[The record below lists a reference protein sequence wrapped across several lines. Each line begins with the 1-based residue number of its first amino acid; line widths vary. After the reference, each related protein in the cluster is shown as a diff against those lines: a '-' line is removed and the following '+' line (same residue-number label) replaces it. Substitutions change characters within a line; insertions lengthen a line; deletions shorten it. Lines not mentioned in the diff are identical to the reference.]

1 MNAKKLRNLAF
12 YLHRYIGLAVGLI
25 AIAIGLTG
33 SLLVF
38 HKEINEFQIHQQI
51 GIIVPQGKQ
60 LPIEEVLNN
69 VQAAYAKQPDVSVQ
83 RVVFPDKPNDPF
95 EVALKT
101 KESDWL
107 PIYVNP
113 YTGKI
118 LGDSFKPDIV
128 QNFFKIVYELHYAL
142 LAGDIGYAIVGIIGL
157 LVSLL
162 SITGIILWP
171 GWRKLIAGF
180 KIKWNASPK
189 RVNFDIHKVAGIV
202 AAMFLFFTFFTGF
215 CWNLGSIA
223 RPLIYA
229 ATLSQIPPE
238 DPISKPIPGR
248 SPLKFSDE
256 LLQKADAALPGF
268 KTVYVALPSEMDG
281 TSFIVRKKSS
291 PEKEYWDS
299 SVFID
304 SYNGEILRVDN
315 GLNDSLGAKVENAF
329 IPLHYGT
336 FWGLLSRLLYV
347 FVGFSPL
354 ILSIAGFRMYRDR
367 YRPKAKPKNAIAPTT
382 KI

>member
-1 MNAKKLRNLAF
+1 MMNAKKFRNFAF

-38 HKEINEFQIHQQI
+38 HKEIDEFQIQQQI
-51 GIIVPQGKQ
+51 GIIVPQEEQ
-60 LPIEEVLNN
+60 LPVETVLNT
-69 VQAAYAKQPDVSVQ
+69 VQSFYAKQPDASIQ
-83 RVVFPDKPNDPF
+83 RIFLPDKPDDPF
-95 EVALKT
+95 EVVLKT

-113 YTGKI
+113 YTGQI
-118 LGDSFKPDIV
+118 LSNSLKPNVI
-128 QNFFKIVYELHYAL
+128 QSFFKIVYELHYAL
-142 LAGDIGYAIVGIIGL
+142 LAGDIGYTVVGIIGL
-157 LVSLL
+157 LVSFL

-171 GWRKLIAGF
+171 GWRRLIAGF

-202 AAMFLFFTFFTGF
+202 AAIFLFFTFFTGF

-238 DPISKPIPGR
+238 DPISKPISGQ
-248 SPLKFSDE
+248 SPLKFSNE

-268 KTVYVALPSEMDG
+268 KTVYVALPSKMDG

-291 PEKEYWDS
+291 PDQEYWDS

-304 SYNGEILRVDN
+304 SYSGEILRVDN
-315 GLNDSLGAKVENAF
+315 GLTESLGVKVENAF

-336 FWGLLSRLLYV
+336 FWGLSSRILYV
-347 FVGFSPL
+347 FVGLSPL
-354 ILSIAGFRMYRDR
+354 ILFITGFAMYRDR
-367 YRPKAKPKNAIAPTT
+367 HRPKAKSKNASG
-382 KI
+382 

>member
-12 YLHRYIGLAVGLI
+12 YLHRYIGLTVGLI

-38 HKEINEFQIHQQI
+38 HKEVNEFQIHRKI
-51 GIIVPQGKQ
+51 GMIVPHGEQVS
-60 LPIEEVLNN
+60 IEVVLNN
-69 VQAAYAKQPDVSVQ
+69 VQAAYAKQSDVSVQ
-83 RVVFPDKPNDPF
+83 RVFLPDKPDDLF

-118 LGDSFKPDIV
+118 LGDSLKPDFL
-128 QNFFKIVYELHYAL
+128 QSFFKIVYELHYAL
-142 LAGDIGYAIVGIIGL
+142 LAGEIGYIIVGIIGL

-162 SITGIILWP
+162 SITGLILWP

-180 KIKWNASPK
+180 KIKWNANPK
-189 RVNFDIHKVAGIV
+189 RVNFDIHKVAGII
-202 AAMFLFFTFFTGF
+202 AAIFLFLTFFTGF
-215 CWNLGSIA
+215 CWNLSSIS

-248 SPLKFSDE
+248 SPLQFSNV
-256 LLQKADAALPGF
+256 LLEKADAALPGF
-268 KTVYVALPSEMDG
+268 KTVYIALPSEMDG

-304 SYNGEILRVDN
+304 SYSGEILRVDN
-315 GLNDSLGAKVENAF
+315 GLTESLGAKIENAF

-336 FWGLLSRLLYV
+336 FWGLPSRLLYV
-347 FVGFSPL
+347 FVGLAPL
-354 ILSIAGFRMYRDR
+354 ILFVTGSIMWR
-367 YRPKAKPKNAIAPTT
+367 YRKRSQVKSMKLPTA
-382 KI
+382 